1 MENREPEKSN
11 PNHRKVFYFLNILF
25 MCMITAASLAMTVI
39 LFVRL
44 ERLRSEKQV
53 EGSIYTDSQIEK
65 IRYGAAQAERNRLL
79 LEIQSSFESGNST
92 ISMLRNLFPGDLV
105 VMWGRIRF
113 PRQTSR
119 RAKMEEWII

>member
-53 EGSIYTDSQIEK
+53 EGSIYRQPDREDQI
-65 IRYGAAQAERNRLL
+65 RGGAGGAQQAA
-79 LEIQSSFESGNST
+79 
-92 ISMLRNLFPGDLV
+92 P
-105 VMWGRIRF
+105 
-113 PRQTSR
+113 
-119 RAKMEEWII
+119 

>member
-53 EGSIYTDSQIEK
+53 EGSIYTDSQIES
-65 IRYGAAQAERNRLL
+65 YYRNRYEREYGYDPLD
-79 LEIQSSFESGNST
+79 
-92 ISMLRNLFPGDLV
+92 PD
-105 VMWGRIRF
+105 
-113 PRQTSR
+113 
-119 RAKMEEWII
+119 EEYEDEEYEEEE

>member
-44 ERLRSEKQV
+44 ERLRSEKEV
-53 EGSIYTDSQIEK
+53 EGT
-65 IRYGAAQAERNRLL
+65 
-79 LEIQSSFESGNST
+79 
-92 ISMLRNLFPGDLV
+92 V
-105 VMWGRIRF
+105 
-113 PRQTSR
+113 
-119 RAKMEEWII
+119 

>member
-53 EGSIYTDSQIEK
+53 EGSIYTGPLKSACVPGLNCYSCPGAVAACPLGLRSSLLSSQATA
-65 IRYGAAQAERNRLL
+65 RSQC
-79 LEIQSSFESGNST
+79 
-92 ISMLRNLFPGDLV
+92 
-105 VMWGRIRF
+105 
-113 PRQTSR
+113 
-119 RAKMEEWII
+119 